1 MGKRNTDQKVI
12 KGILDG
18 DQKILN
24 VFYRDNINYIQ
35 GYILRH
41 SGTIQDVEDIFQDAM
56 VVLYQKI
63 KSGTFEIH
71 VPLSTYFYGICKNTW
86 RTRLRKKHQII
97 FDETMIDI
105 KRETTDSLMNSIEND
120 EREHLYRKHFQKLST
135 SNRSLMLLYFE
146 GKSVKE
152 ISKITGYTPGYT
164 RKKKFD
170 VKKELLTMIEQDP
183 MFQELRIPA

>member
-1 MGKRNTDQKVI
+1 MGKRNTDQAVI
-12 KGILDG
+12 NGILNG
-18 DQKILN
+18 DQEILTI
-24 VFYRDNINYIQ
+24 FYRDNISYIQ

-41 SGTIQDVEDIFQDAM
+41 SGTMQDVEDIFQDAL

-63 KSGTFEIH
+63 KSGTFEIR
-71 VPLSTYFYGICKNTW
+71 VPLTTYFYGICKNTW
-86 RTRLRKKHQII
+86 RTRLRKKHQIV
-97 FDETMIDI
+97 FDETMIDT
-105 KRETTDSLMNSIEND
+105 KKETIDAITSSIEND

-146 GKSVKE
+146 GKSVNE

-170 VKKELLTMIEQDP
+170 AKKELLMRIEQDP
-183 MFQELRIPA
+183 MFQELRVPA